1 MITGRAHSECLDLPP
16 ELGTGM
22 EPITLKLCIMS
33 YAGCLATIFA
43 LMAKKMRVPLK
54 DMKL

>member
-1 MITGRAHSECLDLPP
+1 MPP